1 MMTKLQ
7 EMIIQNDTIQWWLDY
22 DKQFYEIKLLE
33 MISW

>member
-7 EMIIQNDTIQWWLDY
+7 EWIIQNDTIQLWLDY
-22 DKQFYEIKLLE
+22 DKQLYEIKLLE